1 MLVALDN
8 SGEAGSSSPD
18 PQLTFWKSLWSL
30 TLRVPNKV
38 KHFAWRACNNALP
51 TMVNLQQRH
60 ISTSDLCEQCTT
72 KPEDT
77 LHALWACSKLEEVW
91 RTLSWTLL
99 AAQACPLTFNAL
111 LDCFLKVKDNF
122 RKEIFIMTAWT
133 IWNRRNAL
141 KFGRPTIPV
150 ANIIPRAGSL
160 LQEFVSAQQVVDESP
175 SVAVS
180 SQWQPPEFPYYK
192 VKFDVVV
199 FKASSS
205 ARIGVIIRDSSGNA
219 IGALLVPTP
228 LSNSIAVMEAL
239 AC

>member
-1 MLVALDN
+1 M
-8 SGEAGSSSPD
+8 
-18 PQLTFWKSLWSL
+18 
-30 TLRVPNKV
+30 
-38 KHFAWRACNNALP
+38 
-51 TMVNLQQRH
+51 
-60 ISTSDLCEQCTT
+60 
-72 KPEDT
+72 
-77 LHALWACSKLEEVW
+77 WACSKLEEVW

-99 AAQACPLTFNAL
+99 AAQARPLTFNAL
-111 LDCFLKVKDNF
+111 LDCFLQVKDNF

-160 LQEFVSAQQVVDESP
+160 LQEFVSAQEVLDESP